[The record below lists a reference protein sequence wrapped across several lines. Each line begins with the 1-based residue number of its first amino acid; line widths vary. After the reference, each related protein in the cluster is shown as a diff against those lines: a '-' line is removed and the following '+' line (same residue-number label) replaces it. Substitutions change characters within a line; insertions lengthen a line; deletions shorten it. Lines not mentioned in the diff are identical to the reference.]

1 MIIKL
6 TNTEW
11 EILEHR
17 LGVSDCIADALYDFG
32 LTEAEN
38 EERWTQ
44 VQDAADALYDSL
56 GSARE
61 IDTGAL
67 TEIDREILADCLSG
81 STFFA
86 DLDDAVHYGDLTR
99 GKALAIRKAGRS
111 IERKLNEAGIKC
123 DVCWD

>member
-6 TNTEW
+6 TNSEW

-17 LGVSDCIADALYDFG
+17 LAISDCIADALYDFG
-32 LTEAEN
+32 LTKDEN
-38 EERWTQ
+38 EARWTQ
-44 VQDAADALYDSL
+44 VQEAADALNSSL
-56 GSARE
+56 RSTRAIAVE
-61 IDTGAL
+61 AL
-67 TEIDREILADCLSG
+67 TEVDREILADCLSG

-86 DLDDAVHYGDLTR
+86 DLDNAVHYGELTR